1 MNLKSLELAWRR
13 FWIRAIT
20 ALLPRRAGLPPRPDW
35 SARPHKVLFLR
46 HDRLGDMILTT
57 GALRAIASSHPT
69 VTLHVLASPL
79 NAPLLAHDPTVDRVL
94 VFDRRRL
101 GRYLATMRQLRRE
114 RYDAVVDCMVTA
126 PSLTTL
132 LLMLATG
139 APHRIGAAGRG
150 DDRAVTIAVPR
161 PAWAVHMADKL
172 AALAAAFGVDVAG
185 VDRAPR
191 LVISDEER
199 REAEAS
205 WAGTGDG
212 RGRRLLVNISAGLAF
227 RRWPA
232 ERYVAVIRRALEHD
246 ATLRVI
252 VIASPAEAA
261 LGEQVATDAGSS
273 RVAFRRTAGIREAV
287 SLVATSDLVFT
298 PDTSIAHAATAFAR
312 PSVVLYVSDTAR
324 EWGRYGNPG
333 RDLASSDRTLAS
345 LPVEPALAA
354 IDELVEMVAHG
365 SPVAPAPAEPF
376 SE

>member
-1 MNLKSLELAWRR
+1 MTLKSLELAWRR
-13 FWIRAIT
+13 FWIRAIS
-20 ALLPRRAGLPPRPDW
+20 ALLPRRPGPLPDW
-35 SARPHKVLFLR
+35 SGRPHKVLFLR

-69 VTLHVLASPL
+69 ITLHVLASPL
-79 NAPLLAHDPTVDRVL
+79 NAPLLAHDPAVDKVV
-94 VFDRRRL
+94 VFDRKRL

-172 AALAAAFGVDVAG
+172 AALAAAFGVDVERA
-185 VDRAPR
+185 DRAPR
-191 LVISDEER
+191 LVISDAER
-199 REAEAS
+199 REAGAS
-205 WAGTGDG
+205 WGQVADG

-232 ERYVAVIRRALEHD
+232 ERYVAVIRRALERD
-246 ATLRVI
+246 AALRVI
-252 VIASPAEAA
+252 VIASPADAT
-261 LGEQVATDAGSS
+261 LGAQVAGDSGSP
-273 RVAFRRTAGIREAV
+273 RVEFRATAGIRDAV
-287 SLVATSDLVFT
+287 ALVATSDLVFT

-333 RDLASSDRTLAS
+333 RDLASADRTLVS
-345 LPVEPALAA
+345 LPLEPALDAV
-354 IDELVEMVAHG
+354 DELVQMVAHG
-365 SPVAPAPAEPF
+365 SLVAPAPVEPTPKQ
-376 SE
+376 

>member
-1 MNLKSLELAWRR
+1 
-13 FWIRAIT
+13 
-20 ALLPRRAGLPPRPDW
+20 
-35 SARPHKVLFLR
+35 
-46 HDRLGDMILTT
+46 MILTT

-69 VTLHVLASPL
+69 ITLHVLASPL
-79 NAPLLAHDPTVDRVL
+79 NAPLLAHDPAVDKVV
-94 VFDRRRL
+94 VFDRKRL

-172 AALAAAFGVDVAG
+172 AALAAAFGVDVERA
-185 VDRAPR
+185 DRAPR
-191 LVISDEER
+191 LVISDAER
-199 REAEAS
+199 REAGAS
-205 WAGTGDG
+205 WDQVADG

-232 ERYVAVIRRALEHD
+232 ERYVAVIRRALERD
-246 ATLRVI
+246 AGLRVI
-252 VIASPAEAA
+252 VIASPADAT
-261 LGEQVATDAGSS
+261 LGAQVAGDSGSP
-273 RVAFRRTAGIREAV
+273 RVEFRATAGIRDAV
-287 SLVATSDLVFT
+287 ALVATSDLVFT

-333 RDLASSDRTLAS
+333 RDLASADRTLVS
-345 LPVEPALAA
+345 LPLEPALDAV
-354 IDELVEMVAHG
+354 DELVQMVAHG
-365 SPVAPAPAEPF
+365 SLVAPAPGEPTP
-376 SE
+376 EQ

>member
-1 MNLKSLELAWRR
+1 MNLKPLELAWRR
-13 FWIRAIT
+13 LWIRAIT
-20 ALLPRRAGLPPRPDW
+20 ARLPRRARGTPDW

-57 GALRAIASSHPT
+57 GALRAIKASHPT
-69 VTLHVLASPL
+69 ITLHVLASPL
-79 NAPLLAHDPTVDRVL
+79 NAPLLAHDPAVDRVL
-94 VFDRRRL
+94 VFDRKRL

-161 PAWAVHMADKL
+161 PPWAVHMADKL
-172 AALAAAFGVDVAG
+172 AALAAAFGVDVARA
-185 VDRAPR
+185 DRAPR
-191 LVISDEER
+191 LVITDEER
-199 REAEAS
+199 RQADATWRRFGE
-205 WAGTGDG
+205 G
-212 RGRRLLVNISAGLAF
+212 RGRRMLVNISAGLAF

-232 ERYVAVIRRALEHD
+232 ERFVGVIRRALQRD
-246 ATLRVI
+246 PALRVI
-252 VIASPAEAA
+252 VIAAPAEAA
-261 LGEQVATDAGSS
+261 LGEQVAGDTRSG
-273 RVAFRRTAGIREAV
+273 RVAFRRTAGIRDAIA
-287 SLVATSDLVFT
+287 LVATADLVFT

-333 RDLASSDRTLAS
+333 RDLASTDRTLAS
-345 LPVEPALAA
+345 LPLDLALAA
-354 IDELVEMVAHG
+354 IDELVDLVAHG
-365 SPVAPAPAEPF
+365 PLVAPAPPDPF
-376 SE
+376 LEQ

>member
-1 MNLKSLELAWRR
+1 MTLKSLELAWRR

-20 ALLPRRAGLPPRPDW
+20 ALLPRRARGAPDW
-35 SARPHKVLFLR
+35 SAGPRKVLFLR

-57 GALRAIASSHPT
+57 GALRAIKASHPT
-69 VTLHVLASPL
+69 ITLHVLASPL
-79 NAPLLAHDPTVDRVL
+79 NAPLLAHDPSVDRVV

-101 GRYLATMRQLRRE
+101 GRYPAIMRRLRRE

-161 PAWAVHMADKL
+161 PPWAVHMADKL
-172 AALAAAFGVDVAG
+172 AALAAAFGVDVAA

-191 LVISDEER
+191 LVLTEGER
-199 REAEAS
+199 AGAS
-205 WAGTGDG
+205 ATWDRFGRG

-232 ERYVAVIRRALEHD
+232 ERYVAVIRRALERD
-246 ATLRVI
+246 PSLRVI

-261 LGEQVATDAGSS
+261 LGDAIAGDTRSG
-273 RVAFRRTAGIREAV
+273 RVAFQRTAGIRDAIA
-287 SLVATSDLVFT
+287 LVATSDLVFT

-333 RDLASSDRTLAS
+333 RDLASADRTLAS
-345 LPVEPALAA
+345 LPLAPALAA
-354 IDELVEMVAHG
+354 LEELLNMDAHG
-365 SPVAPAPAEPF
+365 SSVAAAPRTPLQEQ
-376 SE
+376 